1 MFKSIFTTKT
11 WKESQITIPAT
22 IINGALGAFFY
33 ILMARFLGPA
43 DFGLLTVSV
52 VTLTL
57 IADMV
62 DFGANTGL
70 IKFVSANVNSNKEKA
85 LKFLKLSLEFKIII
99 WFLVLIVGL
108 FLSPFIATNIY
119 KKIELIIPLR
129 LVMMGVGGA
138 LLLSFSLSSLQAIQK
153 YFIWGIISIS
163 TNFLRLFVIVLLFL
177 SGQLNLFSG
186 LISYILLPFFGFSLA
201 LLFLPSKK
209 MFKAPN
215 EFSVAKQL
223 FRYNFGVGVFTVI
236 AAFSARLDT
245 FLSARLL
252 TSFDLGIYGAANQL
266 VQVVPQLVSAL
277 GMVAAPKF
285 ASFVNIHD
293 MIAYLKKFQLLVL
306 GVSLIGLSIIP
317 LLVYL
322 IPEILGAEYQLAVGP
337 FIILLIAMLIF
348 LISIPIHI
356 SIIFYFGK
364 PDVFIWVSLGHLFII
379 GGLGY
384 FLISNFGVIGA
395 STTVLFGTTFN
406 LLAPLIWFFVRLRK

>member
-1 MFKSIFTTKT
+1 MFKYIFTTKT
-11 WKESQITIPAT
+11 WKQSQITIPAT

-52 VTLTL
+52 VTLTM

-70 IKFVSANVNSNKEKA
+70 IKFVSANINSNKEKA
-85 LKFLKLSLEFKIII
+85 LKFLKLSLEFKIVI
-99 WFLVLIVGL
+99 WLLVLIVGL

-119 KKIELIIPLR
+119 KKIELIMPLR
-129 LVMMGVGGA
+129 LVILGVGGA
-138 LLLSFSLSSLQAIQK
+138 LLLSFASSSLQAIQK
-153 YFIWGIISIS
+153 YFIWGIVNIS
-163 TNFLRLFVIVLLFL
+163 TNLLRLFVIVLLFM

-201 LLFLPSKK
+201 LLFLPSK
-209 MFKAPN
+209 MFKVRN

-223 FRYNFGVGVFTVI
+223 FRYNFGVGIFTII

-266 VQVVPQLVSAL
+266 VQVVPQLISAL
-277 GMVAAPKF
+277 GIVAAPKF
-285 ASFVNIHD
+285 ASFVNTQD

-306 GVSLIGLSIIP
+306 GISLIGLLIIP
-317 LLVYL
+317 IL
-322 IPEILGAEYQLAVGP
+322 IYIIPAILGTEYQATIGP

-395 STTVLFGTTFN
+395 STTVLFGTIFN

>member
-1 MFKSIFTTKT
+1 MFKSIVTTKT
-11 WKESQITIPAT
+11 WKQSQITVPAT

-33 ILMARFLGPA
+33 VLMARFLGPG

-70 IKFVSANVNSNKEKA
+70 IKFVSANINSNKEKA
-85 LKFLKLSLEFKIII
+85 LKFLKLTLEFKIVI
-99 WFLVLIVGL
+99 WLLVLIAGL
-108 FLSPFIATNIY
+108 YLSPFIATNIY

-129 LVMMGVGGA
+129 LVMLGVGGA
-138 LLLSFSLSSLQAIQK
+138 LLLSFASSSLQAIQK
-153 YFIWGIISIS
+153 YFIWGIVNIS
-163 TNFLRLFVIVLLFL
+163 TNLLRLFAIVFLFL

-201 LLFLPSKK
+201 LLFLPSKQ
-209 MFKAPN
+209 MFKAQN
-215 EFSVAKQL
+215 EFSVAKHL
-223 FRYNFGVGVFTVI
+223 FRYNFGVGVFTII

-252 TSFDLGIYGAANQL
+252 TSFDLGIYAAANQL
-266 VQVVPQLVSAL
+266 VQVVPQLVNAL

-306 GVSLIGLSIIP
+306 GISLVGLLIIP

-322 IPEILGAEYQLAVGP
+322 IPAILGAEYQLAAGP
-337 FIILLIAMLIF
+337 FVILLIAMLIF
-348 LISIPIHI
+348 LISIPIHM

-364 PDVFIWVSLGHLFII
+364 PDVFIWVALGHLFII

-395 STTVLFGTTFN
+395 SIAVLFGTTFN
-406 LLAPLIWFFVRLRK
+406 FLTPLIWFFVRLRK